1 MGKFYGKIGYGITE
15 EVRPGY
21 WDDVI
26 VEHPYYGDILRNF
39 SRTESSGGV
48 NDNIN
53 MSINISIVA
62 DPFAFENFYAMKYV
76 EYAGALWKIINVE
89 PKFPRL
95 ELTIGG
101 VYNGPR
107 AQTRTT

>member
-1 MGKFYGKIGYGITE
+1 MAKFYGKIGYGIKE
-15 EVRPGY
+15 EIRPGY

-26 VEHPYYGDILRNF
+26 IERPYYGDILRNL
-39 SRTESSGGV
+39 SKNEPSNNV

-53 MSINISIVA
+53 FSINISVVA
-62 DPFAFENFYAMKYV
+62 DTFAFENFYLMKYV
-76 EYAGALWKIINVE
+76 EYVGKLWKITNIE

-101 VYNGPR
+101 VYNGPKPKN
-107 AQTRTT
+107 

>member
-1 MGKFYGKIGYGITE
+1 MGKFYGNIGYGIKE
-15 EVRPGY
+15 EIRPGY
-21 WDDVI
+21 WDDKI
-26 VEHPYYGDILRNF
+26 VERPYTGDIIRQYSRNA
-39 SRTESSGGV
+39 SSGNV
-48 NDNIN
+48 NDDIN

-62 DPFAFENFYAMKYV
+62 DPFAFEKSYLMKYV
-76 EYAGALWKIINVE
+76 EYMGTLWKITNVE

-107 AQTRTT
+107 AEKT